1 MKFEV
6 VDQSTVT
13 FVSRK
18 NRKSK
23 YDDIFVSL
31 KSLAE
36 GKSLVIKVEEGKS
49 AEKLRANLYQLLR
62 NHKLSNF
69 NLNVLS
75 DQTGIAINKK
85 ETKGE

>member
-23 YDDIFVSL
+23 YDDVFVSL

-49 AEKLRANLYQLLR
+49 AEKLRQNVFQALR
-62 NHKLSNF
+62 NHDLGTFKVSL
-69 NLNVLS
+69 LE
-75 DQTGIAINKK
+75 DQTGVAISKK
-85 ETKGE
+85 EVPNV